1 MSKVEQQS
9 QAQESTLKR
18 LTIHTD
24 DAGKAVVRR
33 AITLRLAMHG
43 ETCSSGSS
51 LHGAAL
57 VGLQAATLVR
67 SKQLIASEQRR
78 AWDLLRVRVHPV
90 PVLVTGAGKNSRIE
104 EEKTLCRAAH

>member
-43 ETCSSGSS
+43 ETCSDDPE

-57 VGLQAATLVR
+57 VGIV
-67 SKQLIASEQRR
+67 SE
-78 AWDLLRVRVHPV
+78 WLRETSDR
-90 PVLVTGAGKNSRIE
+90 LREG
-104 EEKTLCRAAH
+104 

>member
-1 MSKVEQQS
+1 MATWRVLATGDGRYWGTVHEQGRS
-9 QAQESTLKR
+9 PT
-18 LTIHTD
+18 
-24 DAGKAVVRR
+24 
-33 AITLRLAMHG
+33 
-43 ETCSSGSS
+43 
-51 LHGAAL
+51 AAL

-90 PVLVTGAGKNSRIE
+90 PVRVTGAGKNSRIE

>member
-1 MSKVEQQS
+1 MSKVEQQPVS
-9 QAQESTLKR
+9 AQEPTPKR

-24 DAGKAVVRR
+24 DAGKAVIRR

-43 ETCSSGSS
+43 ETCSDDPE

-78 AWDLLRVRVHPV
+78 AWDLLRARVHPV
-90 PVLVTGAGKNSRIE
+90 PEIG
-104 EEKTLCRAAH
+104 RAHV

>member
-24 DAGKAVVRR
+24 DAVKAVVRR
-33 AITLRLAMHG
+33 AITLRLAMLG
-43 ETCSSGSS
+43 ETCCDDPE

-57 VGLQAATLVR
+57 VGIV
-67 SKQLIASEQRR
+67 SE
-78 AWDLLRVRVHPV
+78 WLRETSDRLREERV
-90 PVLVTGAGKNSRIE
+90 
-104 EEKTLCRAAH
+104 

>member
-1 MSKVEQQS
+1 MATWHVLTTGDGRYWGTVHEQGRS
-9 QAQESTLKR
+9 PT
-18 LTIHTD
+18 
-24 DAGKAVVRR
+24 
-33 AITLRLAMHG
+33 
-43 ETCSSGSS
+43 
-51 LHGAAL
+51 AAL
-57 VGLQAATLVR
+57 VGLQAATLVS